1 MKAVAAVVIGLAM
14 AGAVVHE
21 PPAAGDLLSS
31 EPLLLEV
38 SSVGSEASRFVI
50 EGSGGAADVVESA
63 AVHAR
68 GVADERIVEI
78 TTPASIALRPDLA
91 FTFRLRVIEG
101 SAPVS
106 ITVAGSRVPDANRIV
121 LEGMDVG
128 LVRREPGGP
137 VEVVH
142 AGTIRIG
149 TEQNR

>member
-21 PPAAGDLLSS
+21 APAAGDLASS

-50 EGSGGAADVVESA
+50 ESSGGAGHVVESA
-63 AVHAR
+63 AIHAR
-68 GVADERIVEI
+68 GVGDERVVEI
-78 TTPASIALRPDLA
+78 TTPASIALRPDTA

-106 ITVAGSRVPDANRIV
+106 ITVAGSSVPKANRIV
-121 LEGMDVG
+121 LEGTDIS
-128 LVRREPGGP
+128 LVRRQPGGS
-137 VEVVH
+137 VEVVR

-149 TEQNR
+149 GEQNR